1 MPEVEVT
8 VEELPTTIAGRV
20 ARRLEAGGVKANLRR
35 SGSGIRFE
43 LSSDELTEGDL
54 RAVLA
59 RTLVQIV
66 GHFDGFAAVS

>member
-1 MPEVEVT
+1 MPAVEVT
-8 VEELPTTIAGRV
+8 VEELPTTVAGRV
-20 ARRLEAGGVKANLRR
+20 ARRLEAGGVRTNLHR
-35 SGSGIRFE
+35 SGSGICFQ

-59 RTLVQIV
+59 RALVQIV